1 MISGLFTAWL
11 FIEEGQYTLTER
23 WRSASRLQMLLG
35 GVAMI
40 AVSFGAYWLQ
50 RLLGTLQQM

>member
-1 MISGLFTAWL
+1 MVTAWL
-11 FIEEGQYTLTER
+11 FVDKGQYTLTET
-23 WRSASRLQMLLG
+23 WRSASCPKMLLG

-50 RLLGTLQQM
+50 RLLGM